1 MQNVSLLLAI
11 CAVLAS
17 ATPSPTAAP
26 DAGRAASPLHKRSQ
40 LDARNNQII
49 SIPLVRRSRPRPF
62 RKGKLSSKELADID
76 YVTDVAALQAS
87 RDALIEKY
95 AETRDA
101 DVVKR
106 LQEKRE
112 AEESAL
118 NGKRDIKTIQ
128 MANHQFDTTYSAVVS
143 LGTPPKPFNLLLDT
157 GSSDTWVASTNCS
170 CTGPGCQA
178 CVSGNTYNTSLSSTW
193 TQRGKTLFIQY
204 GSGSVSGRTGS
215 DVVELGGYT
224 INDQVIG
231 IVDQAQRAMPGSVE
245 GLMGFAF
252 GTISKAGG
260 TPWWLRV
267 IAGDANDTGGTPDGR
282 VMSFWFSRYIDSADS
297 AEIHPG
303 GQFTIGGTN
312 SSLYTGDINY
322 IDVIQPAKWW
332 LIPIQSAGIENGPSV
347 SVTEGR
353 QNAIIDT
360 GTTLVGG
367 EDIVLDAI
375 YANIT
380 GAIKG
385 GELTIRLTGFWTL
398 PCDTT
403 AVVTLTFGGVTYTYS
418 AVDLLYQRIDDI
430 KPNYCLSSLFVFSS
444 ADPHSLY
451 YTPNGSPY
459 WIVGDAFLKNVYSVY
474 SLGSG
479 GSGDAGVQGMG
490 NNGATA
496 QVGFAKLSNVSGEI
510 GSTGNTTTTTLTGTT
525 TTRGPRPASTD
536 LPVGVIPDVDTTI
549 VVVVTATPDA
559 TQPAPSSA
567 FATAGIATSF
577 ALVSTLGAMVLLFL

>member
-40 LDARNNQII
+40 LDARNDQII

-157 GSSDTWVASTNCS
+157 GS
-170 CTGPGCQA
+170 
-178 CVSGNTYNTSLSSTW
+178 
-193 TQRGKTLFIQY
+193 
-204 GSGSVSGRTGS
+204 SGSVSGRTGS

>member
-95 AETRDA
+95 AETRGA

-157 GSSDTWVASTNCS
+157 GS
-170 CTGPGCQA
+170 
-178 CVSGNTYNTSLSSTW
+178 
-193 TQRGKTLFIQY
+193 
-204 GSGSVSGRTGS
+204 SGSVSGRTGS